1 MSEQAYQA
9 TRAELAQGA
18 RDHYEAIS
26 MEVCSHLSTIP
37 KAIDAWEKQPQL
49 EAENQRLREL
59 IMYIIDSVP
68 GGVLDEA
75 PHQEIIDSIYEEKK
89 LLED

>member
-1 MSEQAYQA
+1 MSDNKPNSYTNMDSFDYYSDYSPEGQ
-9 TRAELAQGA
+9 
-18 RDHYEAIS
+18 RDIIKE
-26 MEVCSHLSTIP
+26 
-37 KAIDAWEKQPQL
+37 L

-59 IMYIIDSVP
+59 IKHIIDSVP

-89 LLED
+89 LLEDK